1 MIPQRYKASK
11 KPATLVQTCV
21 YLLSCF
27 DFFFGLVIFICCAC
41 HWHLW
46 KSDFTFCL
54 SVFNWWHVK
63 IYSLIY
69 VSKVLPSYLSALAK
83 VACHSIP
90 IAKPFFLKLL
100 FVVGLK
106 GWIWILSAEKCATSF
121 RFTCTSQHFVAHFQW
136 PGQFENTSKWGWL
149 SSRKKEKKR
158 EGFFIFPSSPVLE
171 RLSCPL
177 VWELGSVLVRAV
189 SDLCSTC
196 LIPLCCIPASAGGM
210 ESSDVLLKLQLLISF
225 DSCPSH
231 WSLVA
236 SNFFAIPI
244 HTFLLLTLCCS
255 LSNPLAI
262 FDRVVIC
269 NAAIVH

>member
-11 KPATLVQTCV
+11 RPATLVQTRV

-69 VSKVLPSYLSALAK
+69 VSKVLPSYVSALAK

-121 RFTCTSQHFVAHFQW
+121 CFTCTSQHFVAHFQW

-158 EGFFIFPSSPVLE
+158 EGFFIFPSAGKAVLPPGM
-171 RLSCPL
+171 RAGLCACSC
-177 VWELGSVLVRAV
+177 
-189 SDLCSTC
+189 C
-196 LIPLCCIPASAGGM
+196 L
-210 ESSDVLLKLQLLISF
+210 
-225 DSCPSH
+225 
-231 WSLVA
+231 WSLQHMPHSFVLHPSFSRRDGEQRCLA
-236 SNFFAIPI
+236 EAPAFDKFWQLPV
-244 HTFLLLTLCCS
+244 TL
-255 LSNPLAI
+255 
-262 FDRVVIC
+262 
-269 NAAIVH
+269 IVSGF